1 MRTNELRRKP
11 LACRGGDPVA
21 ALRKVPSSNAI
32 ALISISVAVLD
43 QLTKWWAVNALD
55 DRTIGIIWKLQFH
68 LTSNTGFAFST
79 GQGLG
84 PVLGVVALG
93 VVVVLWKIRVRFRV
107 RCRHWRSDLFWG
119 APREIYLIEPS
130 GHLDGVVEQSLIL
143 SICNFGPS
151 LTSLTQPS

>member
-11 LACRGGDPVA
+11 PACRGGDPVA

-55 DRTIGIIWKLQFH
+55 HRTIGIIWKLQFH

-93 VVVVLWKIRVRFRV
+93 VVVVLWKIRVRFSGPLSTLALAFILGGASGNLLDRAF
-107 RCRHWRSDLFWG
+107 R
-119 APREIYLIEPS
+119 APR
-130 GHLDGVVEQSLIL
+130 
-143 SICNFGPS
+143 
-151 LTSLTQPS
+151 